1 MCAKITKT
9 VFFPCELSEC
19 ETYEPYHHPK
29 TKKMVHITSRDTNE
43 PRYEKTCFLHMQKQ
57 RRRSASR

>member
-9 VFFPCELSEC
+9 AFFPCELSEC

-43 PRYEKTCFLHMQKQ
+43 PRYEKTGFLHMRKQ
-57 RRRSASR
+57 